1 LIGEKRF
8 ALASCA
14 IALRCGCPLVFD
26 DRVRRLRTRGKLE
39 IAIRG
44 SIERADRTTFAWL
57 PKSGEQNA
65 SITKKGGRQWNGK

>member
-1 LIGEKRF
+1 
-8 ALASCA
+8 
-14 IALRCGCPLVFD
+14 LVFD

-65 SITKKGGRQWNGK
+65 SITKKGGRQCNGK